1 QGHWNFARAGT
12 RPPSVARGQYSFWR
26 GKSMYK
32 LFSSGRAEVTNV
44 VGEFYWRV
52 EVGESCLV
60 EDYIFPPMMLSREVS
75 EKEANWSESE
85 YLEPEE
91 LCLAFKTSMTPPE
104 RIGVFANQP
113 NPLIERH
120 RKIFR
125 LFWLLALLA
134 TLVQLAFVFVFSSNV
149 VLRQQVVLS
158 ALNTEA
164 TLTTPEFTLQSHAQA
179 LRLSHATSVENNWVD
194 ITSTLVEKNTG
205 EAYQG
210 SQEVSYYRGVED
222 GESWTE
228 GARDDAIVYKDIP
241 PGTYYLTVE
250 YELGNDRNYV
260 QNYSVVDTIEIVRNP
275 VGWSNYVLV
284 MIFLLAF
291 PLISRWRR
299 GAFESR
305 RWDESDIGG
314 DSEESSED
322 D

>member
-1 QGHWNFARAGT
+1 
-12 RPPSVARGQYSFWR
+12 
-26 GKSMYK
+26 
-32 LFSSGRAEVTNV
+32 
-44 VGEFYWRV
+44 
-52 EVGESCLV
+52 
-60 EDYIFPPMMLSREVS
+60 MMLSREVS
-75 EKEANWSESE
+75 EKEASWSESE
-85 YLEPEE
+85 YLEPED

-125 LFWLLALLA
+125 LFWLLALVA
-134 TLVQLAFVFVFSSNV
+134 TLVQLSFVFIFSAHV
-149 VLRQQVVLS
+149 VLRQQLVLS
-158 ALNTEA
+158 PLNDEA
-164 TLTTPEFTLQSHAQA
+164 TLTTPEFTLPSHAQA

-194 ITSTLVEKNTG
+194 ITTTLVEKNTG

-228 GARDDAIVYKDIP
+228 GARDEAIVYKDIP

-250 YELGNDRNYV
+250 YELGKDRHD
-260 QNYSVVDTIEIVRNP
+260 SVVDTIEIVRNP

-284 MIFLLAF
+284 MIFLMAF

-299 GAFESR
+299 GAFEAR
-305 RWDESDIGG
+305 RWNESDIGG